1 MRFGG
6 SSQLLQGGSMEAERG
21 KRQAT
26 HTHTH
31 TFHASAGDPARM
43 GGRVGGG
50 RVTDPKPTKN
60 PTQHGTAAMALLVV
74 DEERPGA
81 LPMSPNNASG
91 SITIF
96 TGLIVGPILG
106 SIPWGFG
113 SKMGHK
119 GPRLWRCFFRAH
131 L

>member
-6 SSQLLQGGSMEAERG
+6 SSQLLQGGSMDAERG

-31 TFHASAGDPARM
+31 TPSMPARETQR
-43 GGRVGGG
+43 GWGDGWEGGG
-50 RVTDPKPTKN
+50 VTDPKPTKN
-60 PTQHGTAAMALLVV
+60 STQHGTAAMALLVV

-106 SIPWGFG
+106 SIPWGSG

-119 GPRLWRCFFRAH
+119 RAPPVAVFF
-131 L
+131 